1 MMIMTLLY
9 LMPCCP
15 PVLFRHVV
23 PPCCPGMLA
32 LGFYLVALM
41 LPNWSTAD
49 RIDLGLGLDDV
60 SEATFGLRQC
70 TRHA

>member
-1 MMIMTLLY
+1 
-9 LMPCCP
+9 
-15 PVLFRHVV
+15 
-23 PPCCPGMLA
+23 MLA